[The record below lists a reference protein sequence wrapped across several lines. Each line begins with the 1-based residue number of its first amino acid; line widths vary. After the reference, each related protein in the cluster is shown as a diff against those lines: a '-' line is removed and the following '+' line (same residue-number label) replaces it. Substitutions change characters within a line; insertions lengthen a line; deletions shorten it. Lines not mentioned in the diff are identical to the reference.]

1 MARRAATIV
10 LRNYQRRIA
19 ASMAQQNTVV
29 MLPTGSG
36 KTLVAAE
43 AMRQVGGRA
52 LFFVPTVLLVGQQAT
67 ELRNYFTGLGESLC
81 VGEFKGGSAF
91 PSDDWS
97 ILVTTPDAFRMEQMR
112 SPTELAWN
120 TIQMCVFDEVHHVL
134 KDHPYRKL
142 ALSLRKIDEKEAPRV
157 GGLTA
162 SLTYAVTE
170 TGVNKNFDDI
180 CQELRVTN
188 METVEPGELVASGYH
203 SKGADADVA
212 APLAPRDDVLPEK
225 DRVAHLMGPIFFQ
238 RVQATPC
245 EATALSRQMFKCVQ
259 AMEAKLKAV
268 DPTFI
273 SQLEHAPGK
282 MKKWGGYANKRA
294 KKRAPECYR
303 DLELWYEALR
313 LLIVTWEEGDYAAVE
328 FLRMGQQHIYA
339 QNVRS
344 AGNIW
349 GSDVLREHE
358 VFWSI
363 VPPVFPRFAQLKTCL
378 LSEARERGSTF
389 RGILFVNQRVMTHV
403 LEHFI
408 CTDSE
413 LALLFRPTCIYA
425 ASSPAT
431 ASLRVTADDIKA
443 RLSAFRG
450 GDGGEGRGEPYEGK
464 EGKDDHEEGSKGVNL
479 LIATVVAE
487 EGMDIP
493 AANVVIRFDA
503 MVNSVSLVQG
513 RGRARQENS
522 SFIVLTE
529 RTDRPTSKLE
539 QVEAQQQDIVRNYQ
553 PKPNDVNYLEREKVA
568 QKSRERGALGKLTTD
583 DPSLASLNL
592 FCKKTKVILAETLT
606 KSASGDW
613 MCTLVYESVLRTVES
628 DRSQA
633 AGKKAAKRKAAES
646 LFVKLGKSTKS
657 G

>member
-1 MARRAATIV
+1 
-10 LRNYQRRIA
+10 
-19 ASMAQQNTVV
+19 
-29 MLPTGSG
+29 
-36 KTLVAAE
+36 
-43 AMRQVGGRA
+43 
-52 LFFVPTVLLVGQQAT
+52 
-67 ELRNYFTGLGESLC
+67 
-81 VGEFKGGSAF
+81 
-91 PSDDWS
+91 
-97 ILVTTPDAFRMEQMR
+97 
-112 SPTELAWN
+112 
-120 TIQMCVFDEVHHVL
+120 
-134 KDHPYRKL
+134 
-142 ALSLRKIDEKEAPRV
+142 
-157 GGLTA
+157 
-162 SLTYAVTE
+162 
-170 TGVNKNFDDI
+170 
-180 CQELRVTN
+180 
-188 METVEPGELVASGYH
+188 
-203 SKGADADVA
+203 
-212 APLAPRDDVLPEK
+212 
-225 DRVAHLMGPIFFQ
+225 
-238 RVQATPC
+238 
-245 EATALSRQMFKCVQ
+245 MFKCVQ

-294 KKRAPECYR
+294 KKRAPVFYR
-303 DLELWYEALR
+303 DLEMWYEALR

-328 FLRMGQQHIYA
+328 FLRMGQQHVYA
-339 QNVRS
+339 QSVRS
-344 AGNIW
+344 AGSIW

-363 VPPVFPRFAQLKTCL
+363 VPPVFPRLAQLKTCL
-378 LSEARERGSTF
+378 LSEARARGNTF

-431 ASLRVTADDIKA
+431 ASLRVTAGDIKA

-450 GDGGEGRGEPYEGK
+450 GDGGERQGEPYEGK

-529 RTDRPTSKLE
+529 RADRPTSKLE

-553 PKPNDVNYLEREKVA
+553 PKPNGVNYLEREKVA

-592 FCKKTKVILAETLT
+592 FCKKTKVILTETLT
-606 KSASGDW
+606 KTASGDW

-628 DRSQA
+628 DGCQA

-646 LFVKLGKSTKS
+646 AAKRKAAESLFVKLRKSTKR